1 MAARHNDI
9 SEACVRYTAHARARL
24 QQRSV
29 PREVVELLYSYGDEA
44 RTHNGYILYCS
55 KRSRARIARSRRLN
69 ERPEIWRYLGC
80 YLVEGD
86 GGQVV
91 TVGYRYK
98 RIRRDRGARRGGRPI
113 IPVVRH
119 RNG

>member
-1 MAARHNDI
+1 MAVRHGNNET

-29 PREVVELLYSYGDEA
+29 PRDVVDLLYSYGDEA

-55 KRSRARIARSRRLN
+55 KRSRVRIARSRRLD
-69 ERPEIWRYLGC
+69 ERPEVRRFLAC
-80 YLVEGD
+80 YLVESD
-86 GGQVV
+86 GGLVV
-91 TVGYRYK
+91 TVGYRHK
-98 RIRRDRGARRGGRPI
+98 RIRRDRVTWRGA
-113 IPVVRH
+113 RH